1 MLNAAYWPLF
11 QQTCQWLEKELLH
24 SLQDPHHY
32 RLLNQALGKIKREFT
47 QDKLCPA
54 VVGPSLVYAT
64 LDKEPDEALAIL
76 TAAHVAFYM
85 FLDLTDDVE
94 DHDLNDPLWQELG
107 PELAL
112 NTGSSFLFLSQILLE
127 HLGSVQVSERHI
139 ADLRKH
145 FMAAGWTLTAG
156 QHRDLYSRHQPPVS
170 LVEAWRTT
178 ALKSGCSVALYF
190 ATAALVAGASPE
202 LQQQLGQL
210 GNALGQF
217 LQARGDYHDLLETPM
232 GSDLRNGYQT
242 VPLALCYEHLSSA
255 DRMTMLVARQ
265 MAATDPAAHAIM
277 RHLLSK
283 SETARHLNAIL
294 EQRRTDMLTL
304 LAQLSEQ
311 YACEPSELQFFI
323 ARAQPLPIP

>member
-1 MLNAAYWPLF
+1 MLNTVYWPLF

-32 RLLNQALGKIKREFT
+32 RLLNLALGKIKREFT

-64 LDKEPDEALAIL
+64 LEKEPDEALAIL

-94 DHDLNDPLWQELG
+94 DHDLNEPLWLELG
-107 PELAL
+107 PELAI
-112 NTGSSFLFLSQILLE
+112 NTGSSFLFLSQMLLE
-127 HLGSVQVSERHI
+127 HLGTTQVSDRHI

-156 QHRDLYSRHQPPVS
+156 QHRDLYSRHQPPLS
-170 LVEAWRTT
+170 LTEAWRTT

-190 ATAALVAGASPE
+190 ATSALVAGASPE
-202 LQQQLGQL
+202 LQQQFSLL

-217 LQARGDYHDLLETPM
+217 LQARGDYHDLMETPM
-232 GSDLRNGYQT
+232 SSDLRNGYQT
-242 VPLALCYEHLSSA
+242 VPLALCFELLSPE
-255 DRMTMLVARQ
+255 DRQTMLVARQ
-265 MAATDPAAHAIM
+265 MAATDPAAHALV
-277 RHLLSK
+277 RHLLTK
-283 SETARHLNAIL
+283 SETAHHLNEIL
-294 EQRRTDMLTL
+294 EHRRTDMLSQL
-304 LAQLSEQ
+304 EQLAVQ
-311 YACEPSELQFFI
+311 YACESSELQFFI
-323 ARAQPLPIP
+323 VRAQPLPTS